1 MSSIVNLIP
10 PVEGF
15 LITVIVLWIILEIIR
30 LIRQESKKRKG
41 HVNKKTNKEIVMRN
55 ITIYDRHGDVV
66 CYEVGID
73 DEWKSIM
80 NGVKDGEMLTLE
92 NKSYNVYKD
101 NWRKTWIL
109 MEVR

>member
-1 MSSIVNLIP
+1 MNSIVNLIP

-15 LITVIVLWIILEIIR
+15 LITVIVVLVILEAIR
-30 LIRQESKKRKG
+30 IIRQESKKRKG
-41 HVNKKTNKEIVMRN
+41 HVIQKTSREIVMKK

-66 CYEVGID
+66 CYEVRMD

-80 NGVKDGEMLTLE
+80 NGVKDGEILALE
-92 NKSYNVYKD
+92 NKSYCVYKD

-109 MEVR
+109 MEVK

>member
-15 LITVIVLWIILEIIR
+15 LITVIVLWIILEIVR

-41 HVNKKTNKEIVMRN
+41 HVRQKANREIVMRN
-55 ITIYDRHGDVV
+55 ITIYDRRGDVV

-80 NGVKDGEMLTLE
+80 NGLKDGEMLTLE

-109 MEVR
+109 MEVK